1 MSQLPE
7 FWPFEIRLLFPEFL
21 QKYIG
26 SRGKTKQAVHT
37 DVLVNKSVKISAGRA
52 LLFLWAVNE
61 QT

>member
-1 MSQLPE
+1 MVVVK
-7 FWPFEIRLLFPEFL
+7 IRLLFPEFL

-26 SRGKTKQAVHT
+26 SRGKTKQAVYT
-37 DVLVNKSVKISAGRA
+37 DVLVNKSVKISSRRA